1 MDTTEALDRLAT
13 IYDRDLLPAQAVSEA
28 MTVYLEMGER
38 IAELDVI
45 RASAKLI
52 VNDVLAEIGADKLE
66 TDAGQCYV
74 TKPSRRVAYDVKGLD
89 KLAAERA
96 DLAGILALY
105 RTEREQAGTLTIR
118 AHGNGKPTE

>member
-1 MDTTEALDRLAT
+1 MDTQTALDRLAT
-13 IYDRDLLPAQAVSEA
+13 IYERHLLPAQAVAEA
-28 MTVYLEMGER
+28 TSIYLEMGER

-45 RASAKLI
+45 RASAKQV

-74 TKPSRRVAYDVKGLD
+74 SKPSRRVAYDWRGLD

-118 AHGNGKPTE
+118 ARVDGKGA